1 MKILICLL
9 IYMSVSGSVFFLGY
23 LLLDFLTHEMLPA
36 SFRYFLLKLGGLF
49 FLVPFPLVKSLVQS
63 WLFHCENGI
72 LKTDEYYF
80 FDIDHSIKLI
90 DEGFI
95 FPQLLDS
102 QKVLIGLW
110 AGIVI
115 LIILSQAYRFY
126 LFRHNLRKYLLPFD
140 NCDDLLD
147 SIKADMNI
155 TKKVSVYYCGAEIS
169 PFTCGVKSPIIILTS
184 LVTDDS
190 EELILRH
197 ELQHIKSHDLIYRI
211 AALFIVLIHCFNPLS
226 YLFLKELKEVQEMNC
241 DEKLT
246 VTFSNN
252 ERMKYGK
259 AIIAVSARARAFSA
273 PALYFSGNSKSFLI
287 KRIRKISVPG
297 RIRKLQMA
305 LATVVLC
312 LFAAVPVSA
321 YSPEIIDLRNFS
333 SDIQNGI
340 EEVTWMEFEFDSSS
354 DTGSAITIPE
364 DENFFSDCNQ
374 YFLLEDGTV
383 ILLPDRNIQLFSGCK
398 HSFKTG
404 VLKKHISNGKSC
416 TVNQYRGEICTKCNY
431 IKNKTLVNS
440 LYSPVC
446 PHKK

>member
-110 AGIVI
+110 TGIML

-126 LFRHNLRKYLLPFD
+126 LFRRNLRKYLLPLD
-140 NCDDLLD
+140 NCEDLLN

-155 TKKVSVYYCGAEIS
+155 TKKVSMYYCGAEIS
-169 PFTCGVKSPIIILTS
+169 PFTCGVKSPVIILTS
-184 LVTDDS
+184 LVADDS
-190 EELILRH
+190 KELILRH

-273 PALYFSGNSKSFLI
+273 PALYFS
-287 KRIRKISVPG
+287 V
-297 RIRKLQMA
+297 
-305 LATVVLC
+305 
-312 LFAAVPVSA
+312 
-321 YSPEIIDLRNFS
+321 E
-333 SDIQNGI
+333 
-340 EEVTWMEFEFDSSS
+340 
-354 DTGSAITIPE
+354 
-364 DENFFSDCNQ
+364 
-374 YFLLEDGTV
+374 
-383 ILLPDRNIQLFSGCK
+383 
-398 HSFKTG
+398 
-404 VLKKHISNGKSC
+404 
-416 TVNQYRGEICTKCNY
+416 
-431 IKNKTLVNS
+431 
-440 LYSPVC
+440 
-446 PHKK
+446 

>member
-9 IYMSVSGSVFFLGY
+9 IYMSVSGSAFFLGY

-95 FPQLLDS
+95 FPQLPDS

-110 AGIVI
+110 TGIML

-126 LFRHNLRKYLLPFD
+126 LFRCNLRKYLLPFD
-140 NCDDLLD
+140 NCEDLLN

-155 TKKVSVYYCGAEIS
+155 TKKVSMYYCGAEIS
-169 PFTCGVKSPIIILTS
+169 PFTCGVKSPVIILTS
-184 LVTDDS
+184 LVADDS
-190 EELILRH
+190 KELILRH
-197 ELQHIKSHDLIYRI
+197 ELQHIKSHDLIYRMV
-211 AALFIVLIHCFNPLS
+211 ALFIVLIHCFNPLS

-259 AIIAVSARARAFSA
+259 AIIAVSARTGAFSA
-273 PALYFSGNSKSFLI
+273 PVLYFSGNSKSFLI

-305 LATVVLC
+305 LATIVLC
-312 LFAAVPVSA
+312 LFATVPVFA

-340 EEVTWMEFEFDSSS
+340 GEVTWMEFEFDSSS

-364 DENFFSDCNQ
+364 DENLFSDCNQ

-383 ILLPDRNIQLFSGCK
+383 ILLPDRDIQLFSGCK

-404 VLKKHISNGKSC
+404 VLKKHISSGKSC

-440 LYSPVC
+440 VYSSVC

>member
-1 MKILICLL
+1 
-9 IYMSVSGSVFFLGY
+9 
-23 LLLDFLTHEMLPA
+23 
-36 SFRYFLLKLGGLF
+36 
-49 FLVPFPLVKSLVQS
+49 
-63 WLFHCENGI
+63 
-72 LKTDEYYF
+72 
-80 FDIDHSIKLI
+80 
-90 DEGFI
+90 
-95 FPQLLDS
+95 
-102 QKVLIGLW
+102 
-110 AGIVI
+110 
-115 LIILSQAYRFY
+115 
-126 LFRHNLRKYLLPFD
+126 
-140 NCDDLLD
+140 
-147 SIKADMNI
+147 
-155 TKKVSVYYCGAEIS
+155 
-169 PFTCGVKSPIIILTS
+169 
-184 LVTDDS
+184 
-190 EELILRH
+190 
-197 ELQHIKSHDLIYRI
+197 
-211 AALFIVLIHCFNPLS
+211 
-226 YLFLKELKEVQEMNC
+226 MNC

-259 AIIAVSARARAFSA
+259 AIIAVSARTGAFSA
-273 PALYFSGNSKSFLI
+273 PVLYFSGNSKSFLI

-305 LATVVLC
+305 LATIVLC
-312 LFAAVPVSA
+312 LFATVPVFA

-364 DENFFSDCNQ
+364 DENFFFDCNQ

-404 VLKKHISNGKSC
+404 VLKKHISSGKSC

-440 LYSPVC
+440 VYSPVC

>member
-1 MKILICLL
+1 
-9 IYMSVSGSVFFLGY
+9 MSVSGSVFFLGY

-102 QKVLIGLW
+102 QKALIGLW

-115 LIILSQAYRFY
+115 LIILSQVYRFY

-259 AIIAVSARARAFSA
+259 AIIAVSARARVVESVWRSTGINLYEVLLDIRTGHEFHVDIDKIRREKVAFSMI
-273 PALYFSGNSKSFLI
+273 PVEEGVVEEIKGFDLVNKSKHI
-287 KRIRKISVPG
+287 VYAEPWVEIGERIRARQANYGGFIFATGGDIENMFVYNYS
-297 RIRKLQMA
+297 KL
-305 LATVVLC
+305 V
-312 LFAAVPVSA
+312 
-321 YSPEIIDLRNFS
+321 
-333 SDIQNGI
+333 
-340 EEVTWMEFEFDSSS
+340 
-354 DTGSAITIPE
+354 
-364 DENFFSDCNQ
+364 
-374 YFLLEDGTV
+374 
-383 ILLPDRNIQLFSGCK
+383 
-398 HSFKTG
+398 HSFDCQ
-404 VLKKHISNGKSC
+404 L
-416 TVNQYRGEICTKCNY
+416 
-431 IKNKTLVNS
+431 LNS
-440 LYSPVC
+440 LKYHS
-446 PHKK
+446 

>member
-9 IYMSVSGSVFFLGY
+9 IYMSVAGSVFFLGY
-23 LLLDFLTHEMLPA
+23 LLLDFLTYEMLPA

-95 FPQLLDS
+95 FPQLPDS

-110 AGIVI
+110 TGIML

-126 LFRHNLRKYLLPFD
+126 LFRRNLRKYLLPLD
-140 NCDDLLD
+140 NCEDLLN

-155 TKKVSVYYCGAEIS
+155 TKKISVYYCGAEIS
-169 PFTCGVKSPIIILTS
+169 PFTCGVKSPVIILTS
-184 LVTDDS
+184 LVADDS
-190 EELILRH
+190 KELILRH
-197 ELQHIKSHDLIYRI
+197 ELQHIKSHDLIYRM

-273 PALYFSGNSKSFLI
+273 PALYFSGNSKGFLI

-305 LATVVLC
+305 LATIVLC
-312 LFAAVPVSA
+312 LFATVPVFA
-321 YSPEIIDLRNFS
+321 YSPEIIDLRNFLR
-333 SDIQNGI
+333 IFRMG
-340 EEVTWMEFEFDSSS
+340 
-354 DTGSAITIPE
+354 
-364 DENFFSDCNQ
+364 
-374 YFLLEDGTV
+374 
-383 ILLPDRNIQLFSGCK
+383 
-398 HSFKTG
+398 
-404 VLKKHISNGKSC
+404 
-416 TVNQYRGEICTKCNY
+416 
-431 IKNKTLVNS
+431 
-440 LYSPVC
+440 
-446 PHKK
+446 